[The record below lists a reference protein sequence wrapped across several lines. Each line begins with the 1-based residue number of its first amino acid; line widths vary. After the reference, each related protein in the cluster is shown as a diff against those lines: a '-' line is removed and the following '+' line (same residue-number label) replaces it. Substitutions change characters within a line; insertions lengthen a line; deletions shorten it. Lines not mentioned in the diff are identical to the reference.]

1 MEKGD
6 IDMIISLNSTK
17 HITSKYDTR
26 IYIGEKN
33 FDEIAVILPE
43 TVDGNATSELT
54 FNLHLVNAKNEF
66 LVVPMIKSEREGKQI
81 ASVIVD
87 EDITDV
93 AQDFYLYLEM
103 TKNDGAVIG
112 KTNVIIITINPLPD
126 EHDRIIPKEEYEEII
141 DELAEIV
148 EANTEAMN
156 RIDGF
161 EDGES
166 AYQIAVDHGFVG
178 TEEEWLASL
187 KGAKGDKGDTGADGK
202 SAYEIAVE
210 HGYSGTESEWIA
222 MLESG
227 AITVIDSQTSA
238 QWGDTIPAT
247 YTGRTGVPPEIAFRK
262 DRASLWYLRRV
273 EYIGDTYYRWEK
285 IADTSDLNKRMA
297 YHQGMSKRP
306 VIAKLPASNLYF
318 VGEVYDENWGRNIY
332 ILTATSTNP
341 ERMTIEYGWTPL
353 RLTPVHLYQLPSGG
367 TKTAWDS
374 DGTMAFEFY
383 VGDLIEVDGKIYECT
398 KVNVPDTFPTL
409 PFSYTYT
416 WVEKEQPLTLSTL
429 PIYDGSVV

>member
-54 FNLHLVNAKNEF
+54 FNLHLVNTKNEF

-81 ASVIVD
+81 ASIIVA
-87 EDITDV
+87 EGITDV

-141 DELAEIV
+141 DELAEII

-161 EDGES
+161 TDGDDGES

-187 KGAKGDKGDTGADGK
+187 KGEPGTVFVNLAFNMEAQALEAELTLEEIYRKVVEEGQQVVLAYRGSDSSFFNICFLNIYTGTSLG
-202 SAYEIAVE
+202 IAIG
-210 HGYSGTESEWIA
+210 GYPSGVSYGSSVTMNA
-222 MLESG
+222 LKC
-227 AITVIDSQTSA
+227 
-238 QWGDTIPAT
+238 
-247 YTGRTGVPPEIAFRK
+247 TGRTSKLWFEIP
-262 DRASLWYLRRV
+262 
-273 EYIGDTYYRWEK
+273 I
-285 IADTSDLNKRMA
+285 
-297 YHQGMSKRP
+297 
-306 VIAKLPASNLYF
+306 
-318 VGEVYDENWGRNIY
+318 
-332 ILTATSTNP
+332 
-341 ERMTIEYGWTPL
+341 
-353 RLTPVHLYQLPSGG
+353 
-367 TKTAWDS
+367 
-374 DGTMAFEFY
+374 
-383 VGDLIEVDGKIYECT
+383 
-398 KVNVPDTFPTL
+398 NV
-409 PFSYTYT
+409 S
-416 WVEKEQPLTLSTL
+416 
-429 PIYDGSVV
+429 